1 MVTIPFIFPH
11 RAMCGI
17 SLPLSLHHTLL
28 LSFSHLFVSFSHLLF
43 VTISTCYEHPTSP
56 ASEEILKIIDQ
67 THASGISL
75 QQASRSAWT
84 CWAKGPISMLQIFM
98 TMNHLAGF
106 AQPLNLVSSF
116 LPLRHHLRKCSNPK
130 YNLPIP
136 SQILHDLR
144 NYFSALFFAYVSS
157 ICSSCVSRKVL
168 HLCHYYI
175 RMLG

>member
-1 MVTIPFIFPH
+1 MGYPSLCLYITLFFFLSPIFLSPFLIY
-11 RAMCGI
+11 
-17 SLPLSLHHTLL
+17 SLSLSRHATNTPPPLHQM
-28 LSFSHLFVSFSHLLF
+28 
-43 VTISTCYEHPTSP
+43 
-56 ASEEILKIIDQ
+56 ILKIIDQ
-67 THASGISL
+67 THANGISL

>member
-1 MVTIPFIFPH
+1 MWDIPPSVSTSHSSSFF
-11 RAMCGI
+11 
-17 SLPLSLHHTLL
+17 LPSFCLLFSSTLCHYL
-28 LSFSHLFVSFSHLLF
+28 DMLRTPHLLCIRKDF
-43 VTISTCYEHPTSP
+43 EDYRPN
-56 ASEEILKIIDQ
+56 ARKWN
-67 THASGISL
+67 SL